1 MAMIASQSWRI
12 RPASKNSHGFLS
24 SALRHCYNV
33 ESLHPGADTSR
44 SAAPQQCC
52 TCVMPMLSPADART
66 HSFSSSFIDQKQ
78 WLSLQ
83 KAWRRLIQ
91 VRQDVASKNS
101 HSAGLALR
109 YATAAF
115 ELAAEERALDRL
127 AADFAQMK
135 ALLQQSPEL
144 ARLVRSPLFSREEQ
158 AKGME
163 AVLVTAGA
171 GDLTRKLVLL
181 LAQKRRL
188 FALAD
193 IIRAFELL
201 LARHRGEVAAEVVSA
216 RELSA
221 AETAELR
228 AVLKDK
234 LGREPR
240 LTSHV
245 DPTLLG
251 GLVLKV
257 GSRMI
262 DSSLR
267 AKLDG
272 LRAAMKGH

>member
-1 MAMIASQSWRI
+1 M
-12 RPASKNSHGFLS
+12 
-24 SALRHCYNV
+24 
-33 ESLHPGADTSR
+33 
-44 SAAPQQCC
+44 
-52 TCVMPMLSPADART
+52 
-66 HSFSSSFIDQKQ
+66 
-78 WLSLQ
+78 
-83 KAWRRLIQ
+83 
-91 VRQDVASKNS
+91 ASKNS

-109 YATAAF
+109 YATAVF
-115 ELAAEERALDRL
+115 ELAAEERAIDQL
-127 AADFAQMK
+127 AADFAQVK
-135 ALLQQSPEL
+135 TLLQRSPEL

-163 AVLVTAGA
+163 AVLAKACTA
-171 GDLTRKLVLL
+171 DLTRKLVLL

-193 IIRAFELL
+193 IIRAFEQL
-201 LARHRGEVAAEVVSA
+201 LARHRGEVAADVTSA

-221 AETAELR
+221 SETAELR
-228 AVLKDK
+228 RVLKDK

-240 LTSHV
+240 LTTHV

-251 GLVLKV
+251 GLLLKV

-272 LRAAMKGH
+272 LRAAMKGQ